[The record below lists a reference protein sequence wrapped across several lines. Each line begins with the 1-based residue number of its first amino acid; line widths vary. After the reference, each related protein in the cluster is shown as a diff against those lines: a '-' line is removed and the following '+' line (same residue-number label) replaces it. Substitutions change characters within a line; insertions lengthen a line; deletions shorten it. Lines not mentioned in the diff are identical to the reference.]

1 MLTAIIFVV
10 VIGVLVFVH
19 EFGHFI
25 FAKRAGMRVDEFG
38 FGFPPRLWGIKK
50 GETTYSI
57 NLIPFGGFVK
67 ILGEE
72 GEDRNNP
79 RSFSAKPFGAKLK
92 VIVAGVT
99 MNFFL
104 AVFLLMI
111 VNFMGLRIGII
122 DNDTAKQAIDKKV
135 QIIQV
140 SEHSPAQEAGLNLL
154 DEIKGFRVGGI
165 TTVVGTVEET
175 QYLIKQNSGRSVTV
189 LLERGGE
196 PLEREITP
204 RIDPPQGQGALGIS
218 LALTGIVSYPWYE
231 AVWRGVYDA
240 VLIAINT
247 VIGYG
252 LLFKSLLFEGR
263 LIADVSGPIGIANLT
278 GQAARIGLNYL
289 MQFTAL
295 ISINLAILNI
305 IPFPALDGGRAV
317 LIIVEKL
324 KGSPVNKKIEQA
336 INTVGFALLLALM
349 VYVTVKDIGR
359 LF

>member
-1 MLTAIIFVV
+1 MITALIFIV
-10 VIGVLVFVH
+10 VIGILVFVH

-25 FAKRAGMRVDEFG
+25 FAKRAGMKVEEFG
-38 FGFPPRLWGIKK
+38 FGFPPRIWGIKK
-50 GETTYSI
+50 GETIYSI

-72 GEDRNNP
+72 GEYRNDP
-79 RSFSAKPFGAKLK
+79 RSFSAKPFGDKLK

-99 MNFFL
+99 MNFLL
-104 AVFLLMI
+104 AVFLLML
-111 VNFMGLRIGII
+111 VNFLGLRIGII
-122 DNDTAKQAIDKKV
+122 DEQTAASAQDKQ
-135 QIIQV
+135 IQV
-140 SEHSPAQEAGLNLL
+140 IQIAENSPADAAGLQLL
-154 DEIKGFRVGGI
+154 DEIKGFRIDGM

-175 QYLIKQNSGRSVTV
+175 QYLIKQNTGKTV
-189 LLERGGE
+189 IILLERSGE
-196 PLEREITP
+196 PLEREIVP
-204 RIDPPQGQGALGIS
+204 RANPPQGQGALGIS
-218 LALTGIVSYPWYE
+218 LALTGVVSYPWYE

-240 VLIAINT
+240 VIIAINT

-252 LLFKSLLFEGR
+252 LLFKSLIFEGR

-324 KGSPVNKKIEQA
+324 KGSPINKRVEQS
-336 INTVGFALLLALM
+336 INTIGFALLISLM
-349 VYVTVKDIGR
+349 LYVTFKDIAR

>member
-1 MLTAIIFVV
+1 MLTALIFII
-10 VIGVLVFVH
+10 VIGVLIFVH

-72 GEDRNNP
+72 GGSTDP
-79 RSFSAKPFGAKLK
+79 RSFSAKPFLPKMK
-92 VIVAGVT
+92 VIVAGVF
-99 MNFFL
+99 MNFML
-104 AVFLLMI
+104 AVVLLMV

-122 DNDTAKQAIDKKV
+122 DNDTATQVTDKKI

-154 DEIKGFRVGGI
+154 DEIKGFRVDSV
-165 TTVVGTVEET
+165 TTIVGTVEEA
-175 QYLIKQNSGRSVTV
+175 QYLIKQNSGRSVTM
-189 LLERGGE
+189 LIERNGE
-196 PLEREITP
+196 PLEKEITP
-204 RIDPPQGQGALGIS
+204 RVDPPQGQGALGIS
-218 LALTGIVSYPWYE
+218 LALTGVVSYPWYE

-240 VLIAINT
+240 VIIAINT

-252 LLFKSLLFEGR
+252 LLFKSLIFEGR

-278 GQAARIGLNYL
+278 RQAARIGLNYL

-336 INTVGFALLLALM
+336 VNTVGFALLLALM

>member
-1 MLTAIIFVV
+1 MLTALIFII
-10 VIGVLVFVH
+10 VIGVLIFVH

-99 MNFFL
+99 MNFLL

-122 DNDTAKQAIDKKV
+122 DSDTAKQAIDKKI

-140 SEHSPAQEAGLNLL
+140 SEHSPAEEAGLNLL
-154 DEIKGFRVGGI
+154 DEIKGFRIDGV

-175 QYLIKQNSGRSVTV
+175 QYLIKQNSGKPVIV
-189 LLERGGE
+189 LIEKNGE

-204 RIDPPQGQGALGIS
+204 RVDPPQGQGALGIS
-218 LALTGIVSYPWYE
+218 LALTGVVSYPWYE

-240 VLIAINT
+240 VIIAMNT

-252 LLFKSLLFEGR
+252 LLFKSLIFEGR

-336 INTVGFALLLALM
+336 INTVGFALLLTLM
-349 VYVTVKDIGR
+349 VYVTFKDIVR

>member
-1 MLTAIIFVV
+1 MLTAIIFIIVL
-10 VIGVLVFVH
+10 GVLVCVH

-38 FGFPPRLWGIKK
+38 FGFPPRLWGKKK

-72 GEDRNNP
+72 GEYRNDP

-99 MNFFL
+99 MNFLL
-104 AVFLLMI
+104 AVFLLML
-111 VNFMGLRIGII
+111 VNFLGLRIGII
-122 DNDTAKQAIDKKV
+122 DAQTAALAQDKQI

-140 SEHSPAQEAGLNLL
+140 AENSPADSAGLQLL
-154 DEIKGFRVGGI
+154 DEIKGFRVGGM

-175 QYLIKQNSGRSVTV
+175 QYLIKQNVGKPVIA
-189 LLERGGE
+189 LIERNGE
-196 PLEREITP
+196 PIEKEITP
-204 RIDPPQGQGALGIS
+204 RTDPPQGEGALGIS
-218 LALTGIVSYPWYE
+218 LALTGVVSYPWYE

-240 VLIAINT
+240 VIIAINT

-252 LLFKSLLFEGR
+252 LLFKSLIFEGR

-305 IPFPALDGGRAV
+305 LPFPALDGGRAV

-324 KGSPVNKKIEQA
+324 KGSPVNKRIEQG
-336 INTVGFALLLALM
+336 INTVGFALLLSLM
-349 VYVTVKDIGR
+349 VYVTFKDIVR